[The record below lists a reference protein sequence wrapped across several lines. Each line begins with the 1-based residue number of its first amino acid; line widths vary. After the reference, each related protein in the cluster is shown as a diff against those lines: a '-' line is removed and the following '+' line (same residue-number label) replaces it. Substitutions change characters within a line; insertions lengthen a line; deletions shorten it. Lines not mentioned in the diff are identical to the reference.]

1 MHARMRKVACVV
13 YPFSHVDHE
22 HVPTSGFGACEVQ
35 ILRIQWG
42 DLGGKRP
49 ILGEKGPRGWF
60 AKIPCLPTRVKFSGL
75 VHTTAAIA
83 FAKSR

>member
-42 DLGGKRP
+42 GIWEVNDPFWGKKVP
-49 ILGEKGPRGWF
+49 GDGSQKSPVFPLVSNFQGWC
-60 AKIPCLPTRVKFSGL
+60 IRQ
-75 VHTTAAIA
+75 
-83 FAKSR
+83 RQ